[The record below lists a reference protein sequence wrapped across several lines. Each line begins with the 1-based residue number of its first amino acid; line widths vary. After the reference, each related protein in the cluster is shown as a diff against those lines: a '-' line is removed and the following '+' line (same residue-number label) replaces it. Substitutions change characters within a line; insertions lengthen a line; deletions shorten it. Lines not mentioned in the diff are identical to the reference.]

1 MTSTASAPAPRRRPF
16 ADPRLLIGLL
26 LVVASVAATVGLVAA
41 VDRRTQVYAASG
53 PLEPGDRIRASDLV
67 ARGVALDGSD
77 TLYLAVGR
85 IPKDGLV
92 VTRPVAQGELVPASS
107 VGTSSDVDATT
118 IVLRLATRV
127 SGAVAP
133 GASVDVWAAP
143 PSASSSAAASAAS
156 VDGSTAAAPPAVLV
170 EDAAVVRV
178 LDDEQSLTVGR
189 DGSAVEVRLPR
200 SRIARVLAAIAA
212 GDGLS
217 IVPAGLGLSG
227 RS

>member
-1 MTSTASAPAPRRRPF
+1 MTSSASAPRRRPF

-41 VDRRTQVYAASG
+41 VDRRTQVYAATG

-77 TLYLAVGR
+77 ALYLAVGR
-85 IPKDGLV
+85 IPEDGLV

-133 GASVDVWAAP
+133 GAEVDVWAAP
-143 PSASSSAAASAAS
+143 PSAATSAAGSA
-156 VDGSTAAAPPAVLV
+156 GGTAAAPPSVLV

-178 LDDEQSLTVGR
+178 LDDDRSLTVDR

-200 SRIARVLAAIAA
+200 SRVARVLAAIAA

-217 IVPAGLGLSG
+217 VVPAGLGLTA
-227 RS
+227 RP